1 MEVQLRPVERAVALV
16 DNEVLAHAGDGLLQ
30 NLLVGLPL
38 LHGADVVFG
47 HGGQLYGVFQ
57 AKHVVHLV
65 EQADNVLDLALHLF
79 PGHEDVG
86 IVLGKAPDAEQSVER
101 AGQLMAM
108 HQTQFAHPQ
117 GQIAVGMGLTGV
129 DQHTAGAVHG
139 LDGVILAV
147 DDGGVH
153 IVLVMIPVAGL
164 LPQLTVQDHGGGDLH
179 IAVALV
185 DFPPVVDQGVAQ
197 HHALGQE
204 EGEAGAVV
212 GEHEQSQLL
221 AETAVVTLLG
231 LFDALKV
238 SLQLFLALEGNA
250 VDSLEHLPVAVAPP
264 VSAAGIEQLEAVVL
278 DPAGVIQ
285 MGACAQVGEIALRIE
300 GNDRVLGQVVDQ
312 LHLVGLI
319 ALLHIGNGLGAGLL
333 AADDGQTL
341 LADLLHL
348 RLDLG
353 KMLGREGEG
362 RVKVIVPAL
371 VNGGADGQLHLRPQA
386 LDGLRHDV
394 GAGVPVGLAILRVF
408 KGELV
413 FHNKI
418 PPFRRVLSALYC
430 VGKG

>member
-1 MEVQLRPVERAVALV
+1 M
-16 DNEVLAHAGDGLLQ
+16 
-30 NLLVGLPL
+30 
-38 LHGADVVFG
+38 
-47 HGGQLYGVFQ
+47 
-57 AKHVVHLV
+57 
-65 EQADNVLDLALHLF
+65 
-79 PGHEDVG
+79 
-86 IVLGKAPDAEQSVER
+86 
-101 AGQLMAM
+101 
-108 HQTQFAHPQ
+108 
-117 GQIAVGMGLTGV
+117 
-129 DQHTAGAVHG
+129 
-139 LDGVILAV
+139 
-147 DDGGVH
+147 
-153 IVLVMIPVAGL
+153 AGL

-185 DFPPVVDQGVAQ
+185 DLPPIVDQGVAQ

-231 LFDALKV
+231 LFDALEV

-312 LHLVGLI
+312 LHLVGLVF
-319 ALLHIGNGLGAGLL
+319 LLHVGNGLGPGLL
-333 AADDGQTL
+333 AADDGQPL

-353 KMLGREGEG
+353 KMLGGEGEG

-408 KGELV
+408 KSEFV
-413 FHNKI
+413 FHKSYLRFGGSY
-418 PPFRRVLSALYC
+418 PPCIVWGRYKNTHPLNEIRGGIQQYSTVPPWLRLIAATH
-430 VGKG
+430 

>member
-1 MEVQLRPVERAVALV
+1 M
-16 DNEVLAHAGDGLLQ
+16 
-30 NLLVGLPL
+30 
-38 LHGADVVFG
+38 
-47 HGGQLYGVFQ
+47 
-57 AKHVVHLV
+57 
-65 EQADNVLDLALHLF
+65 
-79 PGHEDVG
+79 
-86 IVLGKAPDAEQSVER
+86 ER

-108 HQTQFAHPQ
+108 HQTQLAHPQ
-117 GQIAVGMGLTGV
+117 RQVAVGMGLAGV
-129 DQHTAGAVHG
+129 DQHPAGAVHG

-153 IVLVMIPVAGL
+153 IVLVVIPVAGL
-164 LPQLTVQDHGGGDLH
+164 LPQLTVQNHGGGDLH
-179 IAVALV
+179 VAVALV
-185 DFPPVVDQGVAQ
+185 NLPPIVDQGVAQ

-238 SLQLFLALEGNA
+238 SLQLFLALEGDA

-264 VSAAGIEQLEAVVL
+264 VSAAGIEELKAVVL

-285 MGACAQVGEIALRIE
+285 VGAGTQVGEIPLGVE
-300 GNDRVLGQVVDQ
+300 GNGRVLGQVVDQ
-312 LHLVGLI
+312 LHLVGFV
-319 ALLHIGNGLGAGLL
+319 ALLHVGNGLGTGLL

-353 KMLGREGEG
+353 KMLGSEGEG

-408 KGELV
+408 KSEFV
-413 FHNKI
+413 FHKNTSVSADPDRLVLCGEGIKNTHPLNEI
-418 PPFRRVLSALYC
+418 RGGIRQVFHGSTLVAANRRHSLTQ
-430 VGKG
+430 